1 MQSGFYSMLL
11 RMKYINRWGLMR
23 NIHKESLSE
32 HTLDVAV
39 LAHALALLGN
49 KRLGKSYDAGRAAL
63 LALYHDASEIITGDM
78 PTPVKYHDERITDA
92 YKQIEQE
99 ASRTLLSMLPQDLRE
114 EYGVLLL
121 PHPGD
126 EALWRLVKGADK
138 LSALIKC
145 VEEEKSG
152 NTEFVNARK
161 ATCSAIEKMA
171 LPELDLFMEEFFESF
186 SKTLD
191 EQSG

>member
-23 NIHKESLSE
+23 NIQKESLSE

-49 KRLGKSYDAGRAAL
+49 KRLSKNYDAGRAAL

-78 PTPVKYHDERITDA
+78 PTPVKYHDERITNA

-99 ASRTLLSMLPQDLRE
+99 ASRTLLAMLPPDLRE
-114 EYGVLLL
+114 EYEALFL
-121 PHPGD
+121 PRPGD
-126 EALWRLVKGADK
+126 EELWRLVKGADK

-152 NTEFVNARK
+152 NTEFVSARK
-161 ATCSAIEKMA
+161 ATRKAMEEMN

-191 EQSG
+191 EQSE